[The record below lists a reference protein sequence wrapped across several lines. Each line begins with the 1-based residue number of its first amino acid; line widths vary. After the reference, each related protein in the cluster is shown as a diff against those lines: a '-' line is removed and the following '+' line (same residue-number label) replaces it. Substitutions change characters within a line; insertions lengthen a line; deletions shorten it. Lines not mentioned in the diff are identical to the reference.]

1 MLLLLSHQ
9 VNLIN
14 ANIDRVSKRHLRQ
27 HPRVKA
33 GAVWTRESQEWG
45 GLAGELGL
53 ADEFGMDDDFGMG
66 DQDDDDFDSDEELD
80 GE

>member
-1 MLLLLSHQ
+1 VSLLLRHQ

-14 ANIDRVSKRHLRQ
+14 ANIDSVSKRHLKQ

-53 ADEFGMDDDFGMG
+53 ADDFDMG
-66 DQDDDDFDSDEELD
+66 DEDDEDDEFDSDEELE